1 MLKWILTLAVAVF
14 IWGVCAP
21 HLARVWR
28 LGRLPGDIRL
38 RLFGR
43 ELFLLLASALVLALL
58 ASVVTLLL

>member
-1 MLKWILTLAVAVF
+1 MRWLLVFLVALLLF
-14 IWGVCAP
+14 NRAGAWLQKIG
-21 HLARVWR
+21 

-43 ELFLLLASALVLALL
+43 ELFLPLASSLVLALL

>member
-1 MLKWILTLAVAVF
+1 MRWLLVFLVALLLF
-14 IWGVCAP
+14 NRAGAWLQKIG
-21 HLARVWR
+21 

-43 ELFLLLASALVLALL
+43 ELFLPLASSVVLALL